1 MRKRSKYRPRPKLV
15 NPVQWVLEGF
25 TPMRENAEAVAI
37 KIRNHQAMFEITQGN
52 AGVREFSV
60 IDTALLMAGG
70 LAQINP
76 DKLGGHLMQEIDAA
90 ILASLAMFKRAK
102 AKGIYRFTGPELQT
116 INLGMEIHDQQ
127 LDTCT
132 LEELNRA
139 VMHVRPVVMAREKA
153 LAIAC

>member
-1 MRKRSKYRPRPKLV
+1 MRKRSKYKPRPQLV

-25 TPMRENAEAVAI
+25 TPMRENSEAVAI
-37 KIRNHQAMFEITQGN
+37 KIRNHQAMLEMTNGN

-76 DKLGGHLMQEIDAA
+76 DKLGGHLMAEIDAA
-90 ILASLAMFKRAK
+90 ILASLAMLKRAK
-102 AKGIYRFTGPELQT
+102 AKGIYRFTGPELQA

-132 LEELNRA
+132 LEELHKA
-139 VMHVRPVVMAREKA
+139 VIHVRPVVIAREKA
-153 LAIAC
+153 LGVA